1 MVLKTTLEII
11 YDKHNDW
18 VSIVRS
24 FGCNKDTAEDIVQE
38 TYIKLSRIINSG
50 ANLMYNDTE
59 INYYYVFRTLRSMF
73 LDLKRKESKAQLV
86 GFEPELD
93 KRFVLQNNDQDIDQ
107 IYNEILG
114 DLKKMHWYDRKIF
127 EYIDEGES
135 ITGLSK
141 KTDISYY
148 SVYNTYKKVLEAL
161 KNKL

>member
-1 MVLKTTLEII
+1 LKTTLEII

-38 TYIKLSRIINSG
+38 SYIKLNRIINSG
-50 ANLMYNDTE
+50 TNLMYNDTE

-73 LDLKRKESKAQLV
+73 LDLKRKEGKAQLV

-93 KRFVLQNNDQDIDQ
+93 KRYVLQNNDQDIDK

-148 SVYNTYKKVLEAL
+148 SVYNTYKKVLETL

>member
-1 MVLKTTLEII
+1 MKTTLEII

-38 TYIKLSRIINSG
+38 TYIKLNRIINSG

-73 LDLKRKESKAQLV
+73 LDLKRKESKAHLI
-86 GFEPELD
+86 GFDAELD

-107 IYNEILG
+107 IYNEILT

-127 EYIDEGES
+127 EYIDDGES

-148 SVYNTYKKVLEAL
+148 SVYNTYKKVLETL

>member
-1 MVLKTTLEII
+1 MKTTLEII

-38 TYIKLSRIINSG
+38 TYIKLNRIINSG
-50 ANLMYNDTE
+50 TDLMYNETE

-73 LDLKRKESKAQLV
+73 LDLKRKEGKAQLV

-93 KRFVLQNNDQDIDQ
+93 KRFVLQNNYQDIDR

-148 SVYNTYKKVLEAL
+148 SVYNTYKKVLETL

>member
-1 MVLKTTLEII
+1 LVLKTTLEII

-38 TYIKLSRIINSG
+38 TYIKLNRIINSG
-50 ANLMYNDTE
+50 TDLMYNETE

-73 LDLKRKESKAQLV
+73 LDLKRKEGKAQLV

-93 KRFVLQNNDQDIDQ
+93 KRFVLQNNYQDIDR

-148 SVYNTYKKVLEAL
+148 SVYNTYKKVLETL

>member
-1 MVLKTTLEII
+1 MKTTLEII

-38 TYIKLSRIINSG
+38 TYIKLNRIINSG
-50 ANLMYNDTE
+50 TDLMYNETE

-73 LDLKRKESKAQLV
+73 LDLKRKEGKAQLV

-93 KRFVLQNNDQDIDQ
+93 KRFVLQNNDQDIDR

-148 SVYNTYKKVLEAL
+148 SVYNTYKKVLETL

>member
-1 MVLKTTLEII
+1 M
-11 YDKHNDW
+11 
-18 VSIVRS
+18 RS

-38 TYIKLSRIINSG
+38 SYIKLNRIINSG
-50 ANLMYNDTE
+50 ANIMYNDTE

-73 LDLKRKESKAQLV
+73 LDLKRKEKRTQLV
-86 GFEPELD
+86 NFDADLD
-93 KRFVLQNNDQDIDQ
+93 KRSTIQMNDQDIDA
-107 IYNEILG
+107 IYNSLLK

-148 SVYNTYKKVLEAL
+148 SIYNTYKKVLETL

>member
-1 MVLKTTLEII
+1 
-11 YDKHNDW
+11 
-18 VSIVRS
+18 
-24 FGCNKDTAEDIVQE
+24 
-38 TYIKLSRIINSG
+38 
-50 ANLMYNDTE
+50 
-59 INYYYVFRTLRSMF
+59 MF
-73 LDLKRKESKAQLV
+73 LDLKRKEGKAQLV

-93 KRFVLQNNDQDIDQ
+93 KRFVLQNNDQDIDR

-135 ITGLSK
+135 IPGLSK

-148 SVYNTYKKVLEAL
+148 SVYNTYKKVLETL

>member
-1 MVLKTTLEII
+1 MCIRDRCV
-11 YDKHNDW
+11 W
-18 VSIVRS
+18 RS

-38 TYIKLSRIINSG
+38 SYIKLNRIINSG
-50 ANLMYNDTE
+50 TNLMYNDTE

-73 LDLKRKESKAQLV
+73 LDLKRKEGKAQLV

-93 KRFVLQNNDQDIDQ
+93 KRYVLQNNDQDIDK

-148 SVYNTYKKVLEAL
+148 SVYNTYKKVLETL

>member
-1 MVLKTTLEII
+1 MKTTLEII
-11 YDKHNDW
+11 CDKHNDW
-18 VSIVRS
+18 VNIVRS
-24 FGCNKDTAEDIVQE
+24 FGCNRDTAEDIVQE
-38 TYIKLSRIINSG
+38 SYIKLNRIINSG
-50 ANLMYNDTE
+50 ANIMYNDKE

-73 LDLKRKESKAQLV
+73 LDLKRKESRTSLV
-86 GFEPELD
+86 SFQTDLD
-93 KRFVLQNNDQDIDQ
+93 KRYVLQGNDQDIDQ
-107 IYNEILG
+107 IYNEILS

-148 SVYNTYKKVLEAL
+148 SVYNTYKKVLETL

>member
-1 MVLKTTLEII
+1 MKTTLEII

-73 LDLKRKESKAQLV
+73 LDLKRKESKAYLV

>member
-1 MVLKTTLEII
+1 MKTTLEII

-50 ANLMYNDTE
+50 ANLMYNETE

-73 LDLKRKESKAQLV
+73 LDLKRKESKAHLV
-86 GFEPELD
+86 GFDPELD
-93 KRFVLQNNDQDIDQ
+93 KRFVLQNNDQDIDK

-148 SVYNTYKKVLEAL
+148 SVYNTYKKVLETL

>member
-1 MVLKTTLEII
+1 LKTTLEII

-38 TYIKLSRIINSG
+38 TYIKLNRIINSG
-50 ANLMYNDTE
+50 TDLMYNETE

-73 LDLKRKESKAQLV
+73 LDLKRKEGKAQLV

-93 KRFVLQNNDQDIDQ
+93 KRFVLQNNDQDIDR

-148 SVYNTYKKVLEAL
+148 SVYNTYKKVLETL

>member
-1 MVLKTTLEII
+1 LKTTLEII

-50 ANLMYNDTE
+50 ANLMYNETE

-73 LDLKRKESKAQLV
+73 LDLKRKESKAHLV
-86 GFEPELD
+86 GFDPELD
-93 KRFVLQNNDQDIDQ
+93 KRFVLQNNDQDIDK

-148 SVYNTYKKVLEAL
+148 SVYNTYKKVLETL

>member
-1 MVLKTTLEII
+1 MKTTLEII

-38 TYIKLSRIINSG
+38 SYIKLNRIINSG
-50 ANLMYNDTE
+50 TNLMYNDTE

-73 LDLKRKESKAQLV
+73 LDLKRKEGKAQLV

-93 KRFVLQNNDQDIDQ
+93 KRYVLQNNDQDIDK

-148 SVYNTYKKVLEAL
+148 SVYNTYKKVLETL

>member
-38 TYIKLSRIINSG
+38 SYIKLNRIINSG
-50 ANLMYNDTE
+50 TNLMYNDTE

-73 LDLKRKESKAQLV
+73 LDLKRKEGKAQLV

-93 KRFVLQNNDQDIDQ
+93 KRYVLQNNDQDIDK

-148 SVYNTYKKVLEAL
+148 SVYNTYKKVLETL

>member
-1 MVLKTTLEII
+1 MKTILEII
-11 YDKHNDW
+11 YEKHKDW
-18 VSIVRS
+18 INIVRS

-38 TYIKLSRIINSG
+38 SYIKLNRIINSG
-50 ANLMYNDTE
+50 ANIMYNDTE

-73 LDLKRKESKAQLV
+73 LDLKRKEKRTQLV
-86 GFEPELD
+86 NFDADLD
-93 KRFVLQNNDQDIDQ
+93 KRSTIQMNDQDIDA
-107 IYNEILG
+107 IYNSLLK

-148 SVYNTYKKVLEAL
+148 SIYNTYKKVLETL

>member
-1 MVLKTTLEII
+1 MKTTLEII

>member
-1 MVLKTTLEII
+1 MKTTLEII

-38 TYIKLSRIINSG
+38 TYIKLNRIINSG
-50 ANLMYNDTE
+50 TDLMYNDTE

-73 LDLKRKESKAQLV
+73 LDLKRKEGKAQLV

-93 KRFVLQNNDQDIDQ
+93 KRYVLQNNDQDIDK

-148 SVYNTYKKVLEAL
+148 SVYNTYKKVLETL

>member
-1 MVLKTTLEII
+1 LKTTLEII

-38 TYIKLSRIINSG
+38 TYIKLNRIINSG
-50 ANLMYNDTE
+50 TDLMYNDTE

-73 LDLKRKESKAQLV
+73 LDLKRKEGKAQLV

-93 KRFVLQNNDQDIDQ
+93 KRYVLQNNDQDIDK

-148 SVYNTYKKVLEAL
+148 SVYNTYKKVLETL

>member
-1 MVLKTTLEII
+1 MKTTLEII

-86 GFEPELD
+86 GFDPELD

-148 SVYNTYKKVLEAL
+148 SVYNTYKKVLETL